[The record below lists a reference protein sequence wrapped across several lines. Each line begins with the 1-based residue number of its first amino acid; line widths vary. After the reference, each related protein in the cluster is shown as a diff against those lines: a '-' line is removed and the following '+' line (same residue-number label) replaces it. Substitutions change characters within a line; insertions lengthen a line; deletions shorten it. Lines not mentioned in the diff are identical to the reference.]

1 MIERALALD
10 ELAQNILRE
19 WYEKGVAQKFP
30 LQHSSLE
37 QYWIQVAKEG
47 DRVGCELMET
57 TMPKEKFLDVRQAC
71 QSMSQ

>member
-19 WYEKGVAQKFP
+19 WYEKGMAEKFP
-30 LQHSSLE
+30 QQHSSLE
-37 QYWIQVAKEG
+37 QYWLQVAKEG

-57 TMPKEKFLDVRQAC
+57 TMPKEKFHAVRQAC